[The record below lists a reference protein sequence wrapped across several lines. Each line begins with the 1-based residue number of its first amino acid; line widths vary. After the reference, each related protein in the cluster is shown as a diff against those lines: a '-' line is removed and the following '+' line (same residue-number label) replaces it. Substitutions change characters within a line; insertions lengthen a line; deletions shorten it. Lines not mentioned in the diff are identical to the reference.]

1 MATGKK
7 MRRSLVVFL
16 LFASLVGGAQ
26 IEPESWR
33 QYFDWQT
40 SLQSG
45 DVEVLTQFLKQ
56 RAAHDAH
63 MRHPFRHEA
72 VAEMELL
79 VRVGG
84 GLTWQKTVNLSDK
97 EMHVILKGKDEKS
110 WVEAVI
116 RVGEQMPN
124 KITAIELRQIAG
136 PNPEISRTSETD
148 GNAKPRPVAPELIS
162 PKNGEVFTQ
171 FPRDTRMSWTAVPG
185 ATGYWLEWDFKD
197 GDAWHST
204 LPNAKVVRIELEETN
219 YTFRF
224 VGAQMGRWRVIA
236 FDQWGV
242 AGEPSEWREFRYLH

>member
-1 MATGKK
+1 
-7 MRRSLVVFL
+7 MRRSLFVFL

-26 IEPESWR
+26 LEPASW
-33 QYFDWQT
+33 YEYSGWQS
-40 SLQSG
+40 SLGSG

-56 RAAHDAH
+56 HAAHDAS

-72 VAEMELL
+72 VAEMEFLA
-79 VRVGG
+79 RVGG
-84 GLTWQKTVNLSDK
+84 GLKWQKFVNVSET

-148 GNAKPRPVAPELIS
+148 GNAKPRLDAPELIS